1 MPRGPQLRV
10 VSYNVH
16 GLRGPRPALL
26 ALLRRLAPD
35 VLVLQETPRWRWRH
49 HGAAL
54 AHSLGLVVAAGGL
67 PAVGNLILA
76 DLRVT
81 VKESWAVRF
90 PLTPGRHLR
99 GAAFARCLVAGSPVL
114 VVGSHLSTDPAER
127 PRQARALAAE
137 LAANESDPAVLAVD
151 VNDEP
156 GSPTWQT
163 LTGSLVDCASA
174 AGPPGAPGVVGG
186 SGPAPTFPADGP
198 RRRIDAIFAD
208 PRLTVLDHR
217 VVNLPEARRASDHL
231 PVLAE
236 LRLS

>member
-114 VVGSHLSTDPAER
+114 LVGSHLSTDPAER
-127 PRQARALAAE
+127 PGQAHQLAAE
-137 LAANESDPAVLAVD
+137 IAAAGDDPVVLAAD

-156 GSPTWQT
+156 GSPTWT
-163 LTGSLVDCASA
+163 ELTGALVDCGVA
-174 AGPPGAPGVVGG
+174 AGPPGAPGSAAG
-186 SGPAPTFPADGP
+186 SGPAPTFPAAGP
-198 RRRIDAIFAD
+198 RRRIDAVFAD
-208 PRLTVLDHR
+208 PRLTVLRHE
-217 VVNLPEARRASDHL
+217 VVDTPQTREASDHL
-231 PVLAE
+231 PVLVD
-236 LRLS
+236 LRLP